1 MYYQRA
7 IVYKNIRET
16 RIANLQRQQFPNRP
30 NKWERP
36 KDDPL
41 QKFLDRKQAQHK
53 LVRVNLQEAKPL
65 RKKIICLLNACR
77 RKMKKRWNANVPG
90 RNYAGRKILIACT
103 QKKTGRQLSRLMK
116 LSTKKN

>member
-36 KDDPL
+36 KDVIHYKSSWTENKHNTNWSGL
-41 QKFLDRKQAQHK
+41 ICRKQS
-53 LVRVNLQEAKPL
+53 PYG
-65 RKKIICLLNACR
+65 KK
-77 RKMKKRWNANVPG
+77 
-90 RNYAGRKILIACT
+90 
-103 QKKTGRQLSRLMK
+103 
-116 LSTKKN
+116 